1 MPVLFL
7 TAASQERDKFRG
19 LRSGADDYITKPFSG
34 GEHLLSA
41 EESPDVKADLRKIVG
56 VSAAT
61 ENILDITLA
70 DPDPTL
76 LQKLAL
82 AAASSV
88 RQDVIEMYGANWT
101 EPGNHLGNGH
111 RDPPVRRSGLFLRQ
125 RPVDVG

>member
-1 MPVLFL
+1 VPVLFL
-7 TAASQERDKFRG
+7 TAASQERDKLRG

-34 GEHLLSA
+34 EEHLLSA
-41 EESPDVKADLRKIVG
+41 EESPDVKAGLRKVVG

-101 EPGNHLGNGH
+101 EPGNYLGNGH